1 MDGKP
6 RRGTR
11 PPHRP
16 TRFALAAV
24 AGALAAFAFAPGSAS
39 ANVTTVSEQFKLPA
53 IGGFDV
59 RQDVQFDVP
68 RPDDSLGKIVRMEA
82 DIVDGNGDPI
92 PITQLMLHHIVFINT
107 GRADQSCDDVTG
119 FDSIPTGI
127 MRERFMAAGEERQ
140 KMVLPDGYGYD
151 ADPGSQSL
159 GWAVLYMV
167 MNHKPDANTD
177 AYIRYTMT
185 YDDDPS
191 LVSVTP
197 WWLDVNNCNADPIYN
212 VRGSGETGDESIR
225 ARDFPLAKTPFNST
239 GGRVVAAGGHVHG
252 GAYRLELSQPD
263 CDNRTL
269 FTSEPTWGEEN
280 HPFYTVR
287 PILHEPGPIHM
298 SAFKSE
304 TGFAV
309 ESGEALRLSSVYDDA
324 QPHTRVMGIL
334 IAYVAPDPTVT
345 DSCAEPL
352 PDDVV
357 ESSEP
362 PPGRA
367 DPVPFEIPLVAEDP
381 DAENGYVE
389 IRRPPGK
396 TKKLSSGAKIE
407 IDAASFEHPNVR
419 IHQGD
424 RLTWK
429 FTNDRSNLHN
439 VTLANGPRAIGSP
452 NLSSYAGKPRTY
464 ERRFGEP
471 GKYRLFCALH
481 PTLMHE
487 RVVVKAK

>member
-1 MDGKP
+1 
-6 RRGTR
+6 
-11 PPHRP
+11 
-16 TRFALAAV
+16 LAAL
-24 AGALAAFAFAPGSAS
+24 AGALAVTAFAPSPAGAT
-39 ANVTTVSEQFKLPA
+39 VQTVSERFKLPT

-59 RQDVQFDVP
+59 RQDIEFGVP
-68 RPDDSLGKIVRMEA
+68 RPDESLGRIVRMEA
-82 DIVDGNGDPI
+82 DIVNENNDPI

-107 GRADQSCDDVTG
+107 GRVDQTCDDVTG
-119 FDSIPTGI
+119 FDSLVSPFP

-151 ADPGSQSL
+151 PGPY

-191 LVSVTP
+191 LESVTP

-212 VRGSGETGDESIR
+212 VGGGGKDDSKNVRT
-225 ARDFPLAKTPFNST
+225 RDFALTDPPFDDS

-252 GAYRLELSQPD
+252 GAYRLKLSQPD
-263 CDNRTL
+263 CGNRTL
-269 FTSEPTWGEEN
+269 FTSEPTWGEAD

-309 ESGEALRLSSVYDDA
+309 ESGESLRLSSVYDDS

-352 PDDVV
+352 PTDVV
-357 ESSEP
+357 ESTEP

-367 DPVPFEIPLVAEDP
+367 TPVPFEIPLVAEDD
-381 DAENGYVE
+381 DAEGGYVE
-389 IRRPPGK
+389 IEHPPGK
-396 TKKLSSGAKIE
+396 LKRVRSGTKIE
-407 IDAASFEHPNVR
+407 VSDAAAFSKPNVE
-419 IHQGD
+419 IEKGD
-424 RLTWK
+424 RLRWE
-429 FTNDRSNLHN
+429 FTNSRSNLHN

-452 NLSSYAGKPRTY
+452 NLSVDESDSSRTF
-464 ERRFGEP
+464 ERRFRTP
-471 GKYRLFCALH
+471 GTYRLFCALH

-487 RVVVKAK
+487 RVVVKK

>member
-6 RRGTR
+6 PRGDVAGNR
-11 PPHRP
+11 PIR
-16 TRFALAAV
+16 ALIAAIAGVLAAAALWP
-24 AGALAAFAFAPGSAS
+24 AGAAADQ
-39 ANVTTVSEQFKLPA
+39 TVISKQFKLPA

-59 RQDVQFDVP
+59 RQDVRFGAP
-68 RPDDSLGKIVRMEA
+68 RPEAGLGRIVRMEA
-82 DIVDGNGDPI
+82 DIVNGEGEPI
-92 PITQLMLHHIVFINT
+92 PITELMLHHIVFINV
-107 GRADQSCDDVTG
+107 GRADQTCDTVTG
-119 FDSIPTGI
+119 FDSISTGLL
-127 MRERFMAAGEERQ
+127 RERFMAAGEERQ

-151 ADPGSQSL
+151 PGASD
-159 GWAVLYMV
+159 WAVLYMV
-167 MNHKPDANTD
+167 MNHKPDANSD

-212 VRGSGETGDESIR
+212 VRGSGDAGEESVR
-225 ARDFPLAKTPFNST
+225 ARDFPLSEPPFDDT

-252 GAYRLELSQPD
+252 GAYRLELSQPA
-263 CDNRTL
+263 CDDRTL

-309 ESGEALRLSSVYDDA
+309 ESGESLRLSSVYDDS

-367 DPVPFEIPLVAEDP
+367 DPVPFTIPLVAEDP
-381 DAENGYVE
+381 DAPGGYVE
-389 IRRPPGK
+389 FNRPPGE

-407 IDAASFEHPNVR
+407 VDAASFEHPNVR
-419 IHQGD
+419 INKGD

-429 FTNDRSNLHN
+429 FTNSLSNLHN

-487 RVVVKAK
+487 RVVVKE